1 MLVLDDITLRVA
13 GKLLLEDASARIP
26 DGARVGLV
34 GRNGTG
40 KTTLFRA
47 IVGEIA
53 PEHGDIVRSPRTRIG
68 RLAQEEQCPTEL
80 VVSPLEIGIECDRSF
95 EG

>member
-53 PEHGDIVRSPRTRIG
+53 PEHGDIVRSPRNPHRPARAGGTG
-68 RLAQEEQCPTEL
+68 RSRKSPRSRAQ
-80 VVSPLEIGIECDRSF
+80 GR
-95 EG
+95 